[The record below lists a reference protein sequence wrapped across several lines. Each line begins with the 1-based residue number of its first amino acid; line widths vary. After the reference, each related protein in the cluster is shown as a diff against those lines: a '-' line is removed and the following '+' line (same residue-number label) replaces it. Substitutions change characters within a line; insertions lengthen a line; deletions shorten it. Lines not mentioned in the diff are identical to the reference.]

1 LERFHKGDGSVVR
14 TRFGQFTLDSD
25 TRQLFRDREEIH
37 VSPKAF
43 ELLCALIA
51 RRPGVVAKQ
60 ELFGRIWPNTFV
72 AEANLN
78 VLVGELRRAL
88 ADDARA
94 PRWIRTAHGVGYA
107 FCADATEVEGAEP
120 SRAAQAARFWLEAG
134 DRTYPLGLGEHII
147 GRDPRS
153 GVWLNDSS
161 VSRRHARI
169 RITGDPGTAMLED
182 LDSTNGTF
190 VGRHRIGTPTALAD
204 GHRIKVGS
212 VELTFREGAGR
223 LAATRRVRRG
233 TR

>member
-1 LERFHKGDGSVVR
+1 MR

-25 TRQLFRDREEIH
+25 TRQLFRDGKEIH

-43 ELLCALIA
+43 ELLCTLIA

-60 ELFGRIWPNTFV
+60 EIFGRIWPNTFV

-94 PRWIRTAHGVGYA
+94 PRWIRTAHGIGFA
-107 FCADATEVEGAEP
+107 FCADATEVESAEP
-120 SRAAQAARFWLEAG
+120 SRAAQATRFWLEAK
-134 DRTYPLGLGEHII
+134 DRTYPLDVGDHTI

-190 VGRHRIGTPTALAD
+190 VGRHRIRTPTALAD

-212 VELTFREGAGR
+212 VELTFREGAER

-233 TR
+233 AR